1 MTITING
8 KAYDDLHTGMS
19 IADLIAHL
27 NLPGGKI
34 AVERNREIVPKSGY
48 GMIAL
53 SEGDV
58 LEIINFIGGG

>member
-8 KAYDDLHTGMS
+8 KQYDDLRTGMS
-19 IADLIAHL
+19 VAELIAHL

-34 AVERNREIVPKSGY
+34 AVERNREIVPKSSY
-48 GMIAL
+48 GTIAL
-53 SEGDV
+53 GDGDV